1 MSGGMNAR
9 VIIEGETEKRHV
21 AKGANT
27 VELWEYGIVVLVVC
41 QRIIFQNT
49 PTYIISTCPKLF

>member
-27 VELWEYGIVVLVVC
+27 VEL
-41 QRIIFQNT
+41 
-49 PTYIISTCPKLF
+49 